1 MASGPDPGSPPKP
14 GRRAFLA
21 GGLATLI
28 LVALAPLAPRPGR
41 RPTSVPPALRV
52 ARFWRSVPSGMKGD
66 RAS

>member
-28 LVALAPLAPRPGR
+28 LAALAPLALRPGR
-41 RPTSVPPALRV
+41 RPTAAPPALRV
-52 ARFWRSVPSGMKGD
+52 ARFWRAVPPGVKSD